1 MTRPAEAPEAATPSS
16 GTPGRAPGK
25 PDRAAAER
33 AVAAFLGALGHPIEG
48 ELEGTPER
56 VTTAWL
62 DELLGGYGH
71 DPEAIAREGA
81 IDAGAARGG
90 LVVLHDLSVVTMC
103 PHHLLPAE
111 GRATV
116 AFLTRERVLGLGTVA
131 QVVHAC
137 SRRLVLQETL
147 GASIASALSRGL
159 DAEGVAVRLVMRHA
173 CLRLRGEREREA
185 SIETVSFVG
194 AFAEPAS
201 PARALAL
208 AALARAPG
216 EGAR

>member
-1 MTRPAEAPEAATPSS
+1 MLEPSARVEGQGSSAPLGAARVGP
-16 GTPGRAPGK
+16 

-33 AVAAFLGALGHPIEG
+33 AIEALLGALGHPIEG
-48 ELEGTPER
+48 ELVGTPER
-56 VTTAWL
+56 VAAAWA
-62 DELLGGYGH
+62 DELLGGYAH

-90 LVVLHDLSVVTMC
+90 LVVLRELSVTTMC

-137 SRRLVLQETL
+137 SRRLVLQEAL
-147 GASIASALSRGL
+147 GASIADALARGL
-159 DAEGVAVRLVMRHA
+159 DAEGVLVKLTMRHA

-185 SIETVSFVG
+185 SVETLSLAG
-194 AFAEPAS
+194 AFAEPGS

-208 AALARAPG
+208 AALAHEPPERA
-216 EGAR
+216 R